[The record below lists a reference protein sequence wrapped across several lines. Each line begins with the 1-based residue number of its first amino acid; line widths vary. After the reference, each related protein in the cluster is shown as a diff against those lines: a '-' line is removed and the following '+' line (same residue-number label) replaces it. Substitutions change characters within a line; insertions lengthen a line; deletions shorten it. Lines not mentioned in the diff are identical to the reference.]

1 MKNAVHVRVGYEEAI
16 SAKRNVL
23 SCEIDSLHA
32 LRNLKSYKRLRKQ
45 ELTLT
50 LRFRSQLKELVNKM
64 SSLKNE
70 MPALGGGEEKLAIKS
85 MKKAGHGAETR
96 KEKHAKT
103 GIEQEIM
110 GIKAQLEAIS

>member
-1 MKNAVHVRVGYEEAI
+1 MKNAVHVRLGYEEAI

-23 SCEIDSLHA
+23 SCEIDSLHS

-70 MPALGGGEEKLAIKS
+70 MPVLGGGEEKLAIKS
-85 MKKAGHGAETR
+85 MKKAGGAETGR
-96 KEKHAKT
+96 EKHAKT